1 MREFTEPRA
10 AGQISCALGQA
21 VSRGGRLKIDH
32 VLTLITALALLPPV
46 EPAPTAR
53 EGRHSVELSYF
64 GYQLTRPG
72 GLLGY
77 SWRAVESR
85 RRLHAL
91 VVGADVGGFVW
102 PHNSIGLLALPR
114 VGWRGR
120 HRSGLQGEANFH
132 LGYQHTFLPGEN
144 YEVVGGVAMKA
155 PNSGYPSM
163 LFGGTIGIGWFFP
176 RVGLTP
182 FARLGALGQFPVFD
196 QLLARLSMSV
206 GIEVRI

>member
-1 MREFTEPRA
+1 MLAF
-10 AGQISCALGQA
+10 
-21 VSRGGRLKIDH
+21 
-32 VLTLITALALLPPV
+32 ITALALSPPA
-46 EPAPTAR
+46 EPAPAAR

-85 RRLHAL
+85 RRRHAL

-102 PHNSIGLLALPR
+102 RHNSVGLLALPR

-132 LGYQHTFLPGEN
+132 LGYQHTFLPSAN

-155 PNSGYPSM
+155 ANSGYPGM
-163 LFGGTIGIGWFFP
+163 LFGGTLGIGWFFP

-182 FARLGALGQFPVFD
+182 FARVGAYGQFPVFD
-196 QLLARLSMSV
+196 QLLARLSLSV